1 MSSRDKLTCKTA
13 FAAWLV
19 IFTTS
24 FAFGFNGSV
33 LNQPFLIVRQFY
45 NDTYTERNGIDGK
58 PPTEMT
64 VTILWSITNA
74 IYVVGIMVGY
84 FFASG
89 LMDMLG
95 RKNVILVGQVRV
107 LAAIVRIILWRSS
120 RSQPIRLEQ
129 KSVARRSN

>member
-1 MSSRDKLTCKTA
+1 MSSRDKLTGNTA

-24 FAFGFNGSV
+24 FPFGFNGSV

-45 NDTYTERNGIDGK
+45 NKTYTERSNVNGASPSDMKI
-58 PPTEMT
+58 
-64 VTILWSITNA
+64 TILWSITNA

-89 LMDMLG
+89 LMDKLG
-95 RKNVILVGQVRV
+95 RKNVILIGQVRFIG
-107 LAAIVRIILWRSS
+107 ARI
-120 RSQPIRLEQ
+120 
-129 KSVARRSN
+129 